1 MDRNTFMRKTW
12 KVWALCL
19 AVGSIATMQAGR
31 DTTVTASQTNGTWA
45 TPAGEFKIWALD
57 DHRLR
62 VEFSVAAEHKGEP
75 GPMGN
80 TGNGHGI
87 TTVQGNT
94 ALFKPEG
101 AAADCR
107 ITLKFKRRSLVVT
120 QTSTCDFG
128 KYANVDGTSKRVSTS
143 KPVFLSRCS
152 FLAFPNHFR
161 LSAS

>member
-1 MDRNTFMRKTW
+1 MRKAW

-19 AVGSIATMQAGR
+19 TVSSIVTMQAGR

-57 DHRLR
+57 HLR

-75 GPMGN
+75 GPTGN

-87 TTVQGNT
+87 GTVQGNT

-128 KYANVDGTSKRVSTS
+128 KYSTVDGTYKKVSTS
-143 KPVFLSRCS
+143 KPVFL
-152 FLAFPNHFR
+152 FAL
-161 LSAS
+161 

>member
-1 MDRNTFMRKTW
+1 MVRQLFAIKFFSSAFSSSSVVNIVIRKAW

-19 AVGSIATMQAGR
+19 AVASIVTMQAGR
-31 DTTVTASQTNGTWA
+31 DTTVTASQINGTWA

-62 VEFSVAAEHKGEP
+62 IEFSVAAEHKGEP

-87 TTVQGNT
+87 ATVQGNT

-101 AAADCR
+101 AACR
-107 ITLKFKRRSLVVT
+107 L
-120 QTSTCDFG
+120 
-128 KYANVDGTSKRVSTS
+128 
-143 KPVFLSRCS
+143 
-152 FLAFPNHFR
+152 PNH
-161 LSAS
+161 SKIQAP